1 MNISAVYGWGACA
14 LGHCL
19 RRGLLAVALLPGVVS
34 ATDVEPR
41 LYSNV
46 PVGVNFVQLSY
57 AHSKGDVSF
66 DNSVPVE
73 DVEGEVDQVIL
84 SYSRGIDVFGRSGL
98 LTVAVPWGEA
108 GLKGLYLGEPASGRR
123 NGVGDPRF
131 RLSVNLWGA
140 PALKPQEF
148 RTYQQE
154 TIVGM
159 TLTVAPPLG
168 SYQPERIINIG
179 TNRWSVEGQVGVS
192 HKRGP
197 WTVESAAG
205 VLWTSKND
213 ELRGTNTLEQDSIA
227 LFRATLLYNLTP
239 TAWFG
244 TGLAYAYGGETTLN
258 GFERDDRLANW
269 RFGLAF
275 SFVPARNHRIQL
287 RASEGVASRIG
298 QDFRTYGI
306 GYTLTF

>member
-1 MNISAVYGWGACA
+1 MKIRAVYGLVAHA
-14 LGHCL
+14 LDRFL
-19 RRGLLAVALLPGVVS
+19 PRGILVVALLPGVGS

-46 PVGVNFVQLSY
+46 PVGVNFLQVNY
-57 AHSKGDVSF
+57 AHSKGDISF

-73 DVEGEVDQVIL
+73 DVEGEVDQVVL

-98 LTVAVPWGEA
+98 LTVAVPWGEV
-108 GLKGLYLGEPASGRR
+108 GLKGLYLGQPASGRR

-131 RLSVNLWGA
+131 RLSVNLWGS
-140 PALKPQEF
+140 PALKPQDF
-148 RTYQQE
+148 GTYQQD
-154 TIVGM
+154 TIVGV
-159 TLTVAPPLG
+159 TLTVAPPIG

-205 VLWTSKND
+205 VSWTSDND
-213 ELRGTNTLEQDSIA
+213 ELRGTNTLEQAPIA
-227 LFRATLLYNLTP
+227 LFRGTLLYNLTS
-239 TAWFG
+239 TAWIG
-244 TGLAYAYGGETTLN
+244 AGLAYAYGGETTLN
-258 GFERDDRLANW
+258 GVERNDRLGNW
-269 RFGLAF
+269 RFGLSF
-275 SFVPARNHRIQL
+275 SFAPARNHRIQL
-287 RASEGVASRIG
+287 RATEGVASRIG